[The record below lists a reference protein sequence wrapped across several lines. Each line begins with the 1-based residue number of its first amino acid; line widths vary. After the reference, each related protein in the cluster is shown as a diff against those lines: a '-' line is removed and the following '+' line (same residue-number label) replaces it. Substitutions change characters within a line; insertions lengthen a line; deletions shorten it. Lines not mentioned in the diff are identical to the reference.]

1 MYCGVPLG
9 AALAASIG
17 IVDLVGGWQVVFY
30 VGGVVPLLIVPLL
43 GVYLS
48 ESAVFRSIKD
58 TAPGG
63 VVQGLFRQGAAL
75 PNAMIM
81 GHLLL
86 YADGGVHPDQ
96 LVAQLVDWPGFQR
109 SPGQLGDAG
118 AAIWRGNRHVA
129 AGLGD
134 GSPPGLGTVR

>member
-43 GVYLS
+43 GFYLS

-86 YADGGVHPDQ
+86 
-96 LVAQLVDWPGFQR
+96 
-109 SPGQLGDAG
+109 
-118 AAIWRGNRHVA
+118 
-129 AGLGD
+129 
-134 GSPPGLGTVR
+134 